1 MFYKKILLN
10 NKHLNII
17 LILAK
22 LNKYNKYKIYK

>member
-10 NKHLNII
+10 NKLLNII